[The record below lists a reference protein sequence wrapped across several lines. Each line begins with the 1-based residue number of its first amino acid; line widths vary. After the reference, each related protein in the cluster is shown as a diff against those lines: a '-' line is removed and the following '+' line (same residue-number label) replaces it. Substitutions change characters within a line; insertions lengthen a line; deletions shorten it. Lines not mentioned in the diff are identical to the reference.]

1 MFSLRF
7 RLFHTQV
14 IANQLRKMS
23 LRNSPIPRVVPPE
36 NFKIDLT
43 QIETSVCELLDGCAN
58 SLREEKGI
66 STTCRIAGGW
76 VRDKASLR

>member
-1 MFSLRF
+1 
-7 RLFHTQV
+7 
-14 IANQLRKMS
+14 MS